1 MVCMHRGVRG
11 DPYTGGILR
20 MRCNDC
26 KEDKWRRETG
36 GFRAEMNE
44 SVQGQTP
51 AIQPQGRVA
60 EPRHMHICEINTP
73 HVVPL
78 CGVGGLYKMARGWLL

>member
-1 MVCMHRGVRG
+1 MHQKSQLSISAGC
-11 DPYTGGILR
+11 ILR

-26 KEDKWRRETG
+26 EEDKWRRETG

-60 EPRHMHICEINTP
+60 EPRHMHICEINTS
-73 HVVPL
+73 HVVCL
-78 CGVGGLYKMARGWLL
+78 CGVGGLYKRARGWLL